1 MDKLDSSELFR
12 LYPRIAVKIRGL
24 WGTRECRT
32 LLMSLLND
40 SRDGNRAG
48 FPVSV
53 GQTII
58 ALLNAHDEKFPQF
71 DTKNDS
77 LVPFT
82 AVRPRPVAV
91 RQKQE
96 KQGWGFIGTFAKFI
110 VMVCIAAVAYKY
122 YKGA

>member
-1 MDKLDSSELFR
+1 MDKLDTSELFR

-24 WGTRECRT
+24 WGTRECRA

-40 SRDGNRAG
+40 SRDGKRAG

-82 AVRPRPVAV
+82 AVRPRPVV
-91 RQKQE
+91 VQQ
-96 KQGWGFIGTFAKFI
+96 KQGWGILGTFAKFI
-110 VMVCIAAVAYKY
+110 VLVLIAAVVYKY
-122 YKGA
+122 YMGS

>member
-1 MDKLDSSELFR
+1 MDKLDTSELFR

-24 WGTRECRT
+24 WGTRECRA
-32 LLMSLLND
+32 LLMSLMND
-40 SRDGNRAG
+40 SRDGKRAG

-82 AVRPRPVAV
+82 AMRSRPVV
-91 RQKQE
+91 VKQD
-96 KQGWGFIGTFAKFI
+96 QGWGIIGTFAKFI
-110 VMVCIAAVAYKY
+110 FLVCIAAVAYKY
-122 YKGA
+122 YKGT

>member
-1 MDKLDSSELFR
+1 MDKLDTSELFR

-40 SRDGNRAG
+40 SRDGKRAG

-82 AVRPRPVAV
+82 AVRPRPVV
-91 RQKQE
+91 VQQ
-96 KQGWGFIGTFAKFI
+96 KQGWGFLGTFAKFI
-110 VMVCIAAVAYKY
+110 VLVFIAAVIYKY
-122 YKGA
+122 YKGT

>member
-1 MDKLDSSELFR
+1 MDKLDTSELFR

-40 SRDGNRAG
+40 SRDGKRAG

-82 AVRPRPVAV
+82 AARPRPVV
-91 RQKQE
+91 VQQKQD
-96 KQGWGFIGTFAKFI
+96 WGFLGTFAKFI
-110 VMVCIAAVAYKY
+110 VLVCIAAVAYKY
-122 YKGA
+122 YKGS